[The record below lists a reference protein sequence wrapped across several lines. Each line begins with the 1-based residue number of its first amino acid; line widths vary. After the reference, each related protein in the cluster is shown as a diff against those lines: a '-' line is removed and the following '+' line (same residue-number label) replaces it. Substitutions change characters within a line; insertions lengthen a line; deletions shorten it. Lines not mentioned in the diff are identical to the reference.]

1 MNDMEIG
8 DSAPDFELEANDGNK
23 IRLESFTGKNNVVL
37 CFYPKN
43 HLFACPSK
51 KVFEMAKSVISVYPE
66 ILSTSSKLFAIS
78 IDTVES
84 QKKFVEEY
92 NIPYLHLSDTQKS
105 TCKKYSG
112 LNIAGLA
119 KRITFIIDKNGIIK
133 NIFRNIDVQ
142 NHGKQIIEF
151 LKKSFFSNSL
161 LSFLLSTP
169 PCNFKL
175 IFDASDNELKYFSSL
190 ARYLLAKT

>member
-8 DSAPDFELEANDGNK
+8 DSAPDFELEANDGTK
-23 IRLESFTGKNNVVL
+23 IKLESFTGKNNVVL

-66 ILSTSSKLFAIS
+66 ILSTNSKLFAIS

-84 QKKFVEEY
+84 QKKFVDEY
-92 NIPYLHLSDTQKS
+92 NIPYFHLSDVQKDI
-105 TCKKYSG
+105 CKTYPG

-119 KRITFIIDKNGIIK
+119 KRVTFIIDKNGIIK

-142 NHGKQIIEF
+142 SHGKQIVES
-151 LKKSFFSNSL
+151 LKKL
-161 LSFLLSTP
+161 
-169 PCNFKL
+169 
-175 IFDASDNELKYFSSL
+175 D
-190 ARYLLAKT
+190 